1 MEEENNISYN
11 KSASQLPLYERPG
24 RLNPDRNIPMD
35 RRKRVDVNVHY
46 DDARKGY
53 LVDSNVPEFTNQ
65 SANAMDP
72 FEDEAL
78 LMGDVKPKVV
88 GVRPGISRVES
99 KIFVPE
105 IDNEQVKK
113 EIKAPVIEEVQPEPV
128 EQPVYIA
135 EEDRAASS
143 DYIADAFSGMDDIEA
158 VPQPVAA
165 KPHAA
170 VTDVAKLK
178 MYVLLLA
185 VTIILETAGIA
196 ILIAI

>member
-113 EIKAPVIEEVQPEPV
+113 EIKAPVAPEVQPEPV

>member
-1 MEEENNISYN
+1 MEEENNISLN

-35 RRKRVDVNVHY
+35 KRSRVDVNVHY

-53 LVDSNVPEFTNQ
+53 LVDSSVPEFTNQ

-105 IDNEQVKK
+105 IDTEQVRT
-113 EIKAPVIEEVQPEPV
+113 EIKGPAAPQPVPE
-128 EQPVYIA
+128 EQPVYVA
-135 EEDRAASS
+135 EEDKAASS
-143 DYIADAFSGMDDIEA
+143 DYIADAFSGMDDIE
-158 VPQPVAA
+158 VPQQPVAVRTA
-165 KPHAA
+165 QPLS
-170 VTDVAKLK
+170 DVAKLK

-185 VTIILETAGIA
+185 VVIILETVGIGL
-196 ILIAI
+196 LIAI

>member
-35 RRKRVDVNVHY
+35 RRKSVDVNVHY
-46 DDARKGY
+46 DDDRKGY
-53 LVDSNVPEFTNQ
+53 LVGSNVPEFTNQ

-113 EIKAPVIEEVQPEPV
+113 EIKTPVTPEVQPEPV